1 MDAAERLR
9 FLQAPSETAPDP
21 VSQFKVRALQ
31 AFPQR
36 IQNLALNTADNE
48 DAAANLERSLER
60 RQGRSKLPGIFRKKD
75 RAQVYAA

>member
-1 MDAAERLR
+1 MIISLLRMDGHKS
-9 FLQAPSETAPDP
+9 FIQSVLQIDP
-21 VSQFKVRALQ
+21 TIPIGL
-31 AFPQR
+31 
-36 IQNLALNTADNE
+36 LALNTADNE